1 MQALPEIPDIVIER
15 RVAVPMADGVVLYA
29 DVYRPATGQ
38 WPVMLH
44 RTPYGRV
51 RWIGSFVQL
60 SPVELATHG
69 YAVVVQDVRGRG
81 ESPGEHRPFDEADDG
96 RATVEWAACQPWSD
110 GRVGGYGSSYMAA
123 SQMQAA
129 VAGPA
134 ALSVI
139 APVQAPD
146 DYFEGRTYWGGAFEL
161 GSMLSVA
168 LGPQAGGTADRLPAE
183 DAGPLR
189 RALAAGLQRLTD
201 PVPTFPLREWAG
213 DGVPALEQLAPW
225 FFDWIRHFGD
235 DEYWQRINV
244 AGRHK
249 NVRACGLHITGWYD
263 AFCAGAIR
271 NFAGLSDSAA
281 TEQARRGQYLIVGP
295 WAHYSQA
302 GLHSARVGQ
311 GWFGAAAAL
320 NLIQEQLDWF
330 DEFFAAGPSPS
341 RPRVRYFLMGAEQWH
356 TAEAWPPPEAT
367 TVALYLC
374 GSDLRIERGEA
385 GVRHFDY
392 DPRDP
397 VPTAGGAQLIGPM
410 CPPGPADRRLI
421 EARSDVLT
429 YTGAELTDDLT
440 IAGWVNVDLDVSS
453 SAPCTDFT
461 ATLVDVHPDG
471 TAMSVCEGIRRWRP
485 TADREL
491 VHIEL
496 GATAIRIPAGHR
508 VRLEVSSSNFPRF
521 DPNPNTG
528 RLAWDEDAPVVA
540 RQSVWHGGTDGSR
553 LELPV
558 LPVPVVSA

>member
-1 MQALPEIPDIVIER
+1 MTNVAEIPEIVIER
-15 RVAVPMADGVVLYA
+15 RVPVPMSDGLVLYA
-29 DVYRPATGQ
+29 DVYRPAAGR

-60 SPVELATHG
+60 NPVELATHG

-96 RATVEWAACQPWSD
+96 YATVEWAAAQPWSD

-129 VAGPA
+129 ASAPPA
-134 ALSVI
+134 LAVI

-168 LGPQAGGTADRLPAE
+168 LGPQAGGTADRLPLEQAQ
-183 DAGPLR
+183 PLR
-189 RALAAGLQRLTD
+189 RKLAAGLQHLTD
-201 PVPTFPLREWAG
+201 TAPAFPLSAWIGEG
-213 DGVPALEQLAPW
+213 LPALEQLAPW
-225 FFDWIRHFGD
+225 FFDWVRHFGD

-244 AGRHK
+244 ANRHSR
-249 NVRACGLHITGWYD
+249 VRACGLHITGWYD

-271 NFAGLSDSAA
+271 NFAGLRESAA
-281 TEQARRGQYLIVGP
+281 TGQARDGQYLIVGP

-302 GLHSARVGQ
+302 GLHSARVGD
-311 GWFGAAAAL
+311 GWFGPAAAL
-320 NLIQEQLDWF
+320 NLVQEQLDWF
-330 DEFFAAGPSPS
+330 DEFFAGGPNPA
-341 RPRVRYFLMGAEQWH
+341 RPRVRYFLMGAGQWRAAD
-356 TAEAWPPPEAT
+356 TWPPPESVPAR
-367 TVALYLC
+367 LYLS
-374 GSDLRIERGEA
+374 GTDLAAQAPPDGARQ
-385 GVRHFDY
+385 FDY
-392 DPRDP
+392 DPRNP
-397 VPTAGGAQLIGPM
+397 VPTAGGAQLVGPM
-410 CPPGPADRRLI
+410 CPPGPADRRTI
-421 EARSDVLT
+421 ESRADVLT
-429 YTGAELTDDLT
+429 YTGSALSEDLT
-440 IAGWVNVDLDVSS
+440 IAGWVAVELDVSS
-453 SAPCTDFT
+453 SAPSTDFT

-485 TADREL
+485 TADRER
-491 VHIEL
+491 IRIDL
-496 GATAIRIPAGHR
+496 GATAIRLCAGHR
-508 VRLEVSSSNFPRF
+508 VRLEISSSNFPRF

-540 RQSVWHGGTDGSR
+540 RQTVWHGGVTASY

-558 LPVPVVSA
+558 LAEADPVG